1 MRDQSRDPLRATE
14 PETAGTA
21 ADTGASEFVP
31 AASEEAAA
39 SLVYAHVESDEQ
51 SQSPI
56 AYFREGRLVTLL
68 LLGFI
73 YVILALSLSNAG
85 WTSAMS
91 MSMLVAVVLGAL
103 TMGALISFSRFDS
116 FFMLSHSFAT
126 GLAWV
131 FFLMTFL
138 VEDEQRVQAFIERGI
153 PVLQA
158 RAYFLLERWLEWIEA
173 AINRQASNDN
183 VVFIFEIGF
192 LVWWLTYLGVWSVFR
207 HGHVWRGVLMAGI
220 ALLVNTHY
228 APVSVMGFLVA
239 YCIVALL
246 LLAWTT
252 LVDHRQRWRSQSIY
266 FSEDINFDFMRS
278 GFMYTMAVI
287 ALAFIAPNMGRSLP
301 FHDLLQPVNMRWEAA
316 MQEWNRLYQG
326 LNRQTRP
333 VQTGFGRTLTLG
345 GERTVSDRLIMEVEA
360 PTGRYWRAVAFD
372 RFTGRQWINTA
383 EGENTYRSNQPI
395 PAREWTAR
403 SPVTQTVTIRTPTGN
418 ILLAMPDVVQAS
430 IPLAA
435 LQQPLDYVDPAD
447 SASSGRRDSELT
459 WARSRITLEAG
470 ESYRVISSQTNVTIR
485 ELREAGL
492 VEYPTQ
498 DLTRYLQLPI
508 TFSPRV
514 AELAEQ
520 VMAGESTTY
529 DKVKALER
537 FLRTFAYDEGIKAP
551 GPDQDPLEYFL
562 FDIQSGY
569 CDYYAS
575 AMAAMLRSQG
585 IPARAASGYA
595 EGTYDPEI
603 GTYLVTERDAHTW
616 VEVYFPQ
623 YGWIEFE
630 PTAGESILDRPS
642 GVELQD
648 SGLIPGM
655 DEIMPEDEDFL
666 FDDAFDFEEEFPQD
680 IAGPVTGIGGLPT
693 RTPVVTTSFIFIV
706 LTLIA
711 GVWLLRRR
719 MYQGPKA
726 FMQEPQIYYE
736 RLLNWTARLKMP
748 LRSRQT
754 QDPPN
759 SQDGP
764 SLRLVSGE
772 VARQVPVEQ
781 AMTPYE
787 REALLAEGLPQ
798 GIPFIRRIIEIYV
811 QFRYAPRSE
820 HFEDEV
826 RYELKNNWRRLRP
839 VLFKVWLQ
847 QRFSWRTSAGGN

>member
-1 MRDQSRDPLRATE
+1 MRNQRGNSLRSSAQE
-14 PETAGTA
+14 AGRSGANAEIAEFALDAHGTA
-21 ADTGASEFVP
+21 VDNPVDP
-31 AASEEAAA
+31 PIVDEE
-39 SLVYAHVESDEQ
+39 VRDVF
-51 SQSPI
+51 
-56 AYFREGRLVTLL
+56 AYFREGRLITLL
-68 LLGFI
+68 LLGMI
-73 YVILALSLSNAG
+73 YILLALSLSSAG
-85 WTSAMS
+85 WTGAMS
-91 MSMLVAVVLGAL
+91 MNMLIAVVLGAL
-103 TMGALISFSRFDS
+103 AMGAIISFSRFDS

-138 VEDEQRVQAFIERGI
+138 VEDEQRVQAFIDRGI

-301 FHDLLQPVNMRWEAA
+301 FHDLLQPVNQRWEEA

-333 VQTGFGRTLTLG
+333 VHTGFGRTLTLG
-345 GERTVSDRLIMEVEA
+345 GERTVSDRVIMEVEA
-360 PTGRYWRAVAFD
+360 SSGRYWRAVAFD

-383 EGENTYRSNQPI
+383 ERETNFRSNQDI
-395 PAREWTAR
+395 PAGPWTAR
-403 SPVTQTVTIRTPTGN
+403 SPVTQTVTVRLPTGN
-418 ILLAMPDVVQAS
+418 VLLAMPDVVQAS

-435 LQQPLDYVDPAD
+435 LQQPLNYADPAD
-447 SASSGRRDSELT
+447 SESAQQIDSELT
-459 WARSRITLEAG
+459 WARARITLEAG
-470 ESYRVISSQTNVTIR
+470 DSYQVISSQTTVTVR
-485 ELREAGL
+485 ELREAGI
-492 VEYPTQ
+492 VVYPDEGLNQ
-498 DLTRYLQLPI
+498 YLQLPI

-514 AELAEQ
+514 AELAEEI
-520 VMAGESTTY
+520 MADELTTY
-529 DKVKALER
+529 DKIKALES
-537 FLRTFAYDEGIKAP
+537 FLRAFAYDEGITAP
-551 GPDQDPLEYFL
+551 AIDEDPLEYFL
-562 FDIQSGY
+562 FDIQRGY

-642 GVELQD
+642 GAELQD
-648 SGLIPGM
+648 SGLVPGM
-655 DEIMPEDEDFL
+655 DEILPEDQDFL
-666 FDDAFDFEEEFPQD
+666 FDDALDFEEEFPQD

-693 RTPVVTTSFIFIV
+693 RSPIVATSVIV
-706 LTLIA
+706 LILTLIA
-711 GVWLLRRR
+711 GAWLMRRR
-719 MYQGPKA
+719 MYQGPRA

-736 RLLNWTARLKMP
+736 RLLNWTARLRMP
-748 LRSRQT
+748 LRTRAPHGPLRAPDVRRPQPIASEISRRT
-754 QDPPN
+754 P
-759 SQDGP
+759 
-764 SLRLVSGE
+764 
-772 VARQVPVEQ
+772 AEQ
-781 AMTPYE
+781 ALTPYE

-798 GIPFIRRIIEIYV
+798 GTPFIRRIIEIYV
-811 QFRYAPRSE
+811 QFRYAPRPE
-820 HFEDEV
+820 HLADEV
-826 RYELKNNWRRLRP
+826 RVELIDNWRRLRP
-839 VLFKVWLQ
+839 VLLKTWLR
-847 QRFSWRTSAGGN
+847 QRFSRRASAGQNQ

>member
-1 MRDQSRDPLRATE
+1 MDARVD
-14 PETAGTA
+14 A
-21 ADTGASEFVP
+21 AV
-31 AASEEAAA
+31 
-39 SLVYAHVESDEQ
+39 AH
-51 SQSPI
+51 
-56 AYFREGRLVTLL
+56 FREGRLVTLL

-73 YVILALSLSNAG
+73 YVILALSLSSAG
-85 WTSAMS
+85 WTGAMS
-91 MSMLVAVVLGAL
+91 MSMLISVVLGAL
-103 TMGALISFSRFDS
+103 AMGALISFSRFDS

-138 VEDEQRVQAFIERGI
+138 VGDERRVQAFIERGI

-252 LVDHRQRWRSQSIY
+252 LVDHRQRWRSHSIY

-345 GERTVSDRLIMEVEA
+345 GERTVSDRLIMDVEA
-360 PTGRYWRAVAFD
+360 PSGRYWRAVAFD

-383 EGENTYRSNQPI
+383 EDEITYRSNQPI
-395 PAREWTAR
+395 PAREWSAR
-403 SPVTQTVTIRTPTGN
+403 TPVTQTITIRTPTGN

-435 LQQPLDYVDPAD
+435 LQQMLDYTDPAG
-447 SASSGRRDSELT
+447 SASNGRTDTELT

-470 ESYRVISSQTNVTIR
+470 ESYQVVSSQTTVTIR
-485 ELREAGL
+485 ELREAGI
-492 VEYPTQ
+492 VDYPTQ
-498 DLTRYLQLPI
+498 DLTRYLQLPA

-520 VMAGESTTY
+520 KMAGEPTTY
-529 DKVKALER
+529 DKIKALER
-537 FLRTFAYDEGIKAP
+537 FLRTFAYDEGIQAP
-551 GPDQDPLEYFL
+551 AADEDPLEYFL

-603 GTYLVTERDAHTW
+603 GAYLVTERDAHTW

-655 DEIMPEDEDFL
+655 DEPFAEGEDFL
-666 FDDAFDFEEEFPQD
+666 FDDALDFEEEFPQD
-680 IAGPVTGIGGLPT
+680 IAGPVPGIGGLPT
-693 RTPVVTTSFIFIV
+693 RTPVVTTSFVLIV
-706 LTLIA
+706 LALIA

-719 MYQGPKA
+719 MYQGPRT
-726 FMQEPQIYYE
+726 FLQEPQIYYE
-736 RLLNWTARLKMP
+736 RLLNWTARLKMS

-754 QDPPN
+754 QEPPS

-764 SLRLVSGE
+764 SLQLVSGD
-772 VARQVPVEQ
+772 VSRQVPVEQ

-787 REALLAEGLPQ
+787 REALMAEGLPQ
-798 GIPFIRRIIEIYV
+798 GIPFVRRIIEIYV

-826 RYELKNNWRRLRP
+826 RHELKDNWRRLRP
-839 VLFKVWLQ
+839 ILLKVWLQ

>member
-1 MRDQSRDPLRATE
+1 MRDQRGNSLRSSAQE
-14 PETAGTA
+14 AGRSGANAEIAEFALNAHGTA
-21 ADTGASEFVP
+21 VDIPVDAPGV
-31 AASEEAAA
+31 
-39 SLVYAHVESDEQ
+39 DEQ
-51 SQSPI
+51 ARDVF
-56 AYFREGRLVTLL
+56 AYFREGRSITLL
-68 LLGFI
+68 LLGII
-73 YVILALSLSNAG
+73 YILLALSLSSAG
-85 WTSAMS
+85 WTGAMS
-91 MSMLVAVVLGAL
+91 MNMLIAVVLGAL
-103 TMGALISFSRFDS
+103 AMGALISFSRFDS

-138 VEDEQRVQAFIERGI
+138 VEDEQRVQAFIDRGI

-207 HGHVWRGVLMAGI
+207 HGHVWRGALMAGI

-239 YCIVALL
+239 YCIAALL

-252 LVDHRQRWRSQSIY
+252 LVDHRQRWRSHSIY

-301 FHDLLQPVNMRWEAA
+301 FHDLLQPVNQRWEEA

-333 VQTGFGRTLTLG
+333 VHTGFGRTLTLG
-345 GERTVSDRLIMEVEA
+345 GERTVSDRVIMEVEA
-360 PTGRYWRAVAFD
+360 SSARYWRAVAFD
-372 RFTGRQWINTA
+372 RFNGRQWINTA
-383 EGENTYRSNQPI
+383 ESETNFRSNQEI
-395 PAREWTAR
+395 PAGPWTAR
-403 SPVTQTVTIRTPTGN
+403 SPVTQTVTVRLPTGN
-418 ILLAMPDVVQAS
+418 VLLAMPDVVQAS

-435 LQQPLDYVDPAD
+435 LQQPLNYAGPAD
-447 SASSGRRDSELT
+447 SDSAQQIDSELT
-459 WARSRITLEAG
+459 WARARITLEAG
-470 ESYRVISSQTNVTIR
+470 DSYQVISSQTTVTVR
-485 ELREAGL
+485 ELREAGI
-492 VEYPTQ
+492 VAYPDQ
-498 DLTRYLQLPI
+498 GLNQYLQLPI
-508 TFSPRV
+508 TFSSRV
-514 AELAEQ
+514 AELAEEI
-520 VMAGESTTY
+520 MDDEPTTY
-529 DKVKALER
+529 DKVKALES
-537 FLRTFAYDEGIKAP
+537 FLRAFAYDEGITAP
-551 GPDQDPLEYFL
+551 AIDEDPLEYFL
-562 FDIQSGY
+562 FDIQRGY

-595 EGTYDPEI
+595 EGTYDPET

-642 GVELQD
+642 GAELQD
-648 SGLIPGM
+648 SGLVPGM
-655 DEIMPEDEDFL
+655 DEILPEDQDFL
-666 FDDAFDFEEEFPQD
+666 FDDALDFEEEFPQD

-693 RTPVVTTSFIFIV
+693 RSPIVATSVIV
-706 LTLIA
+706 LILTLIA
-711 GVWLLRRR
+711 GAWLMRRR
-719 MYQGPKA
+719 MYQGPRA

-736 RLLNWTARLKMP
+736 RLLNWTARLRMP
-748 LRSRQT
+748 LRPRAPHGPPRAPDVRRPQPIASEISRRT
-754 QDPPN
+754 P
-759 SQDGP
+759 
-764 SLRLVSGE
+764 
-772 VARQVPVEQ
+772 AEQ
-781 AMTPYE
+781 ALTPYE

-798 GIPFIRRIIEIYV
+798 GTPFIRRIIEIYV
-811 QFRYAPRSE
+811 QFRYAPRPE
-820 HFEDEV
+820 HLADDV
-826 RYELKNNWRRLRP
+826 RLELIDNWRRLRP
-839 VLFKVWLQ
+839 VLLKTWLR
-847 QRFSWRTSAGGN
+847 QRFNWRASAGQNQ

>member
-1 MRDQSRDPLRATE
+1 MRDQNRNPLRSTVPGFAD
-14 PETAGTA
+14 PVAGA
-21 ADTGASEFVP
+21 GISEY
-31 AASEEAAA
+31 ALDASEEAAA
-39 SLVYAHVESDEQ
+39 TLVDAPHESDEQ
-51 SQSPI
+51 TQAPF
-56 AYFREGRLVTLL
+56 AYFREGRAITLL

-73 YVILALSLSNAG
+73 YLILALSLSSAG
-85 WTSAMS
+85 WTGAMS
-91 MSMLVAVVLGAL
+91 MTMLIAVVLGAL
-103 TMGALISFSRFDS
+103 AMGALISFSRFDS

-138 VEDEQRVQAFIERGI
+138 VGDEQRVQAFMERGI

-239 YCIVALL
+239 YCMVALL

-278 GFMYTMAVI
+278 GFMYTAAVI

-301 FHDLLQPVNMRWEAA
+301 FHDLLQPVNQRWEEA

-326 LNRQTRP
+326 LNRQTRS

-360 PTGRYWRAVAFD
+360 PSGRYWRAVAFD

-383 EGENTYRSNQPI
+383 EGETTFRSNEPI
-395 PAREWTAR
+395 PAAQWSAR
-403 SPVTQTVTIRTPTGN
+403 APVTQTITIRIPTGN

-430 IPLAA
+430 IPVAA
-435 LQQPLDYVDPAD
+435 LQQPLAYAD
-447 SASSGRRDSELT
+447 LAGPDSTDQAESELT

-470 ESYRVISSQTNVTIR
+470 ESYHVISSQTTVTVR
-485 ELREAGL
+485 ELREAGFI
-492 VEYPTQ
+492 EYPAQ
-498 DLTRYLQLPI
+498 ALDRYLQLPV

-520 VMAGESTTY
+520 VMADETTTY

-537 FLRTFAYDEGIKAP
+537 HLRTYAYDEGIAAP
-551 GPDQDPLEYFL
+551 ASDEDPLEYFL
-562 FDIQSGY
+562 FDIQRGY

-616 VEVYFPQ
+616 VEVYFPPF
-623 YGWIEFE
+623 GWIEFE
-630 PTAGESILDRPS
+630 PTSGESILDRPS
-642 GVELQD
+642 GAELQD

-655 DEIMPEDEDFL
+655 DEIGAEDEDFL
-666 FDDAFDFEEEFPQD
+666 FDDALDFEEEFPQD

-693 RTPVVTTSFIFIV
+693 RAPVITTSFILVV
-706 LTLIA
+706 LSLIA

-736 RLLNWTARLKMP
+736 RLLNWTARLKVP

-754 QDPPN
+754 QDQPIPQETVRPKPVA
-759 SQDGP
+759 SQISRRTP
-764 SLRLVSGE
+764 
-772 VARQVPVEQ
+772 AEQ
-781 AMTPYE
+781 ALTPYE
-787 REALLAEGLPQ
+787 REALLAEDLPQ

-820 HFEDEV
+820 QLEDEV
-826 RYELKNNWRRLRP
+826 RHELNHNWRRLRP
-839 VLFKVWLQ
+839 VLLKAWVR
-847 QRFSWRTSAGGN
+847 QRLNWRVSAGGN

>member
-1 MRDQSRDPLRATE
+1 MQDQIRDPSRSTE
-14 PETAGTA
+14 PESGGPVAGTEV
-21 ADTGASEFVP
+21 SEYVLDE
-31 AASEEAAA
+31 SGDAAA
-39 SLVYAHVESDEQ
+39 TPVDARVDAAV
-51 SQSPI
+51 

-73 YVILALSLSNAG
+73 YVILALSLSSAG
-85 WTSAMS
+85 WTGAMS
-91 MSMLVAVVLGAL
+91 MSMLISVVLGAL
-103 TMGALISFSRFDS
+103 AMGALISFSRFDS

-138 VEDEQRVQAFIERGI
+138 VEDERRVQAFIERGI

-345 GERTVSDRLIMEVEA
+345 GERTVSDRLIMDVEA
-360 PTGRYWRAVAFD
+360 PSGRYWRAVAFD

-383 EGENTYRSNQPI
+383 EDETTYRSNQSI
-395 PAREWTAR
+395 PAREWSAR
-403 SPVTQTVTIRTPTGN
+403 TPVTQTITIRTPTGN

-435 LQQPLDYVDPAD
+435 LQQMLDYTDPAG
-447 SASSGRRDSELT
+447 SASNGRTDTELT

-470 ESYRVISSQTNVTIR
+470 ESYQVVSSQTTVTIR
-485 ELREAGL
+485 ELREAGI
-492 VEYPTQ
+492 VDYPTQ
-498 DLTRYLQLPI
+498 DLTRYLQLPA

-520 VMAGESTTY
+520 KMAGEPTTY
-529 DKVKALER
+529 DKIKALER
-537 FLRTFAYDEGIKAP
+537 FLRTFAYDEGIQAP
-551 GPDQDPLEYFL
+551 AADEDPLEYFL

-603 GTYLVTERDAHTW
+603 GAYLVTERDAHTW

-655 DEIMPEDEDFL
+655 DEPFAEGEDFL
-666 FDDAFDFEEEFPQD
+666 FDDALDFEEEFPQD
-680 IAGPVTGIGGLPT
+680 IAGPVQGIGGLPT
-693 RTPVVTTSFIFIV
+693 RTPVVTTSFVLIV
-706 LTLIA
+706 LALIA

-719 MYQGPKA
+719 MYQGPRT
-726 FMQEPQIYYE
+726 FLQEPQIYYE
-736 RLLNWTARLKMP
+736 RLLNWTARLKMS

-754 QDPPN
+754 QEPPS

-764 SLRLVSGE
+764 SLQLVSGD
-772 VARQVPVEQ
+772 VSRQVPVEQ

-787 REALLAEGLPQ
+787 REALMAEGLPQ
-798 GIPFIRRIIEIYV
+798 GIPFVRRIIEIYV

-826 RYELKNNWRRLRP
+826 RHELKDNWRRLRP
-839 VLFKVWLQ
+839 ILLKVWLQ
-847 QRFSWRTSAGGN
+847 QRFNWRTSAGGN

>member
-1 MRDQSRDPLRATE
+1 M
-14 PETAGTA
+14 
-21 ADTGASEFVP
+21 DTGISED
-31 AASEEAAA
+31 ALDSSEDAAA
-39 SLVYAHVESDEQ
+39 NLADARDGSDEQ
-51 SQSPI
+51 NQVPF
-56 AYFREGRLVTLL
+56 AYFREGRAVTLL

-73 YVILALSLSNAG
+73 YLILALSLSSAG
-85 WTSAMS
+85 WTGAMN

-103 TMGALISFSRFDS
+103 AMGALISFSRFDS

-138 VEDEQRVQAFIERGI
+138 VGDEQRVQAFIERGI

-246 LLAWTT
+246 LLAWAT
-252 LVDHRQRWRSQSIY
+252 LVDHRQRWRSHSIY

-345 GERTVSDRLIMEVEA
+345 GERTVSDRLIMDVEA
-360 PTGRYWRAVAFD
+360 PSGRYWRAVAFD

-383 EGENTYRSNQPI
+383 EDEITYRSNQSI
-395 PAREWTAR
+395 PAREWSAR
-403 SPVTQTVTIRTPTGN
+403 TPVTQTITIRTPTGN

-435 LQQPLDYVDPAD
+435 LQQTLDYTAPAG
-447 SASSGRRDSELT
+447 SAANGRRDTELT

-470 ESYRVISSQTNVTIR
+470 ESYQVVSSQTTVTIK
-485 ELREAGL
+485 ELREAGI
-492 VEYPTQ
+492 VDYPTQ
-498 DLTRYLQLPI
+498 DLTRYLQLPV
-508 TFSPRV
+508 TFSTRV
-514 AELAEQ
+514 GELAEQ
-520 VMAGESTTY
+520 ITVGEPTTY

-551 GPDQDPLEYFL
+551 AADQDPLEYFL

-603 GTYLVTERDAHTW
+603 GAYLVTERDAHTW

-623 YGWIEFE
+623 FGWIEFE

-655 DEIMPEDEDFL
+655 DEPFAEDEDFL
-666 FDDAFDFEEEFPQD
+666 FDDALDFEEEFPQD

-693 RTPVVTTSFIFIV
+693 RTPVVTTSFVLVV

-719 MYQGPKA
+719 MYQGPRA
-726 FMQEPQIYYE
+726 FMQEPQAYYE
-736 RLLNWTARLKMP
+736 RLLNWTSRLKMP
-748 LRSRQT
+748 QHSRRT
-754 QDPPN
+754 QAPPV

-764 SLRLVSGE
+764 SLHLVSGE
-772 VARQVPVEQ
+772 VSRQVPVEQ

-787 REALLAEGLPQ
+787 REAVMAEGLPQ
-798 GIPFIRRIIEIYV
+798 GIPFIRRIVEIYV
-811 QFRYAPRSE
+811 QFRYARRSE

-826 RYELKNNWRRLRP
+826 RYELKDNWRRLRP
-839 VLFKVWLQ
+839 VLLKVWLQ

>member
-1 MRDQSRDPLRATE
+1 MQDQIRDPSRSTE
-14 PETAGTA
+14 PESGGPVAGTEV
-21 ADTGASEFVP
+21 SEYVLDE
-31 AASEEAAA
+31 SGDAAA
-39 SLVYAHVESDEQ
+39 TPVDARVDAAV
-51 SQSPI
+51 

-73 YVILALSLSNAG
+73 YVILALSLSSAG
-85 WTSAMS
+85 WTGAMS
-91 MSMLVAVVLGAL
+91 MSMLISVVLGAL
-103 TMGALISFSRFDS
+103 AMGALISFSRFDS

-138 VEDEQRVQAFIERGI
+138 VEDERRVQAFIERGI

-252 LVDHRQRWRSQSIY
+252 LVDHRQRWRSHSIY

-345 GERTVSDRLIMEVEA
+345 GERTVSDRLIMDVEA
-360 PTGRYWRAVAFD
+360 PSGRYWRAVAFD

-383 EGENTYRSNQPI
+383 EDETTYRSNQSI
-395 PAREWTAR
+395 PAREWSAR
-403 SPVTQTVTIRTPTGN
+403 TPVTQTITIRTPTGN

-435 LQQPLDYVDPAD
+435 LQQMLDYTDPAG
-447 SASSGRRDSELT
+447 SASNGRTDTELT

-470 ESYRVISSQTNVTIR
+470 ESYQVVSSQTTVTIR
-485 ELREAGL
+485 ELREAGI
-492 VEYPTQ
+492 VDYPTQ
-498 DLTRYLQLPI
+498 DLTRYLQLPA

-520 VMAGESTTY
+520 KMAGEPTTY
-529 DKVKALER
+529 DKIKALER
-537 FLRTFAYDEGIKAP
+537 FLRTFAYDEGIQAP
-551 GPDQDPLEYFL
+551 AADEDPLEYFL

-603 GTYLVTERDAHTW
+603 GAYLVTERDAHTW

-655 DEIMPEDEDFL
+655 DEPFAEGEDFL
-666 FDDAFDFEEEFPQD
+666 FDDALDFEEEFPQD
-680 IAGPVTGIGGLPT
+680 IAGPVQGIGGLPT
-693 RTPVVTTSFIFIV
+693 RTPVVTTSFVLIV
-706 LTLIA
+706 LALIA

-719 MYQGPKA
+719 MYQGPRT
-726 FMQEPQIYYE
+726 FLQEPQIYYE
-736 RLLNWTARLKMP
+736 RLLNWTARLKMS

-754 QDPPN
+754 QEPPS

-764 SLRLVSGE
+764 SLQLVSGD
-772 VARQVPVEQ
+772 VSRQVPVEQ

-787 REALLAEGLPQ
+787 REALMAEGLPQ
-798 GIPFIRRIIEIYV
+798 GIPFVRRIIEIYV

-826 RYELKNNWRRLRP
+826 RHELKDNWRRLRP
-839 VLFKVWLQ
+839 ILLKVWLQ
-847 QRFSWRTSAGGN
+847 QRFNWRTSAGGN

>member
-1 MRDQSRDPLRATE
+1 
-14 PETAGTA
+14 
-21 ADTGASEFVP
+21 
-31 AASEEAAA
+31 
-39 SLVYAHVESDEQ
+39 
-51 SQSPI
+51 
-56 AYFREGRLVTLL
+56 
-68 LLGFI
+68 
-73 YVILALSLSNAG
+73 
-85 WTSAMS
+85 
-91 MSMLVAVVLGAL
+91 
-103 TMGALISFSRFDS
+103 
-116 FFMLSHSFAT
+116 
-126 GLAWV
+126 
-131 FFLMTFL
+131 
-138 VEDEQRVQAFIERGI
+138 
-153 PVLQA
+153 
-158 RAYFLLERWLEWIEA
+158 
-173 AINRQASNDN
+173 
-183 VVFIFEIGF
+183 
-192 LVWWLTYLGVWSVFR
+192 
-207 HGHVWRGVLMAGI
+207 MAGI

-246 LLAWTT
+246 LLAWAT
-252 LVDHRQRWRSQSIY
+252 LVDHRQRWRSHSIY

-345 GERTVSDRLIMEVEA
+345 GERTVSDRLIMDVEA
-360 PTGRYWRAVAFD
+360 PFGRYWRAVAFD

-383 EGENTYRSNQPI
+383 EDEITYRSNQSI
-395 PAREWTAR
+395 PAREWSAR
-403 SPVTQTVTIRTPTGN
+403 TPVTQTITIRTPTGN

-435 LQQPLDYVDPAD
+435 LQQTLDYIEPPG
-447 SASSGRRDSELT
+447 SASNGRRDTELT

-470 ESYRVISSQTNVTIR
+470 ESYQVVSSQTTVTIK
-485 ELREAGL
+485 ELREAGI
-492 VEYPTQ
+492 VDYPTQ
-498 DLTRYLQLPI
+498 DLTRYLQLPV

-520 VMAGESTTY
+520 IMAGEPTTY

-537 FLRTFAYDEGIKAP
+537 FLRTFAYDEGIQAP
-551 GPDQDPLEYFL
+551 AADEDPLEYFL

-603 GTYLVTERDAHTW
+603 GAYLVTERDAHTW

-642 GVELQD
+642 GLELQD

-655 DEIMPEDEDFL
+655 DEPFAEDEDFL
-666 FDDAFDFEEEFPQD
+666 FDDALDFEEEFPQD

-693 RTPVVTTSFIFIV
+693 RTPVVTTSFILVV

-719 MYQGPKA
+719 MYQGPRA
-726 FMQEPQIYYE
+726 FMQEPQVYYE

-748 LRSRQT
+748 QRSRQM
-754 QDPPN
+754 QESPS

-764 SLRLVSGE
+764 SLQLVSGE
-772 VARQVPVEQ
+772 VSRQVPVEQ

-787 REALLAEGLPQ
+787 REAVMAEGLPQ

-826 RYELKNNWRRLRP
+826 RYELRNNWRRLRP
-839 VLFKVWLQ
+839 VLLKVWLQ
-847 QRFSWRTSAGGN
+847 QRLSWRTSAGGN

>member
-1 MRDQSRDPLRATE
+1 M
-14 PETAGTA
+14 
-21 ADTGASEFVP
+21 
-31 AASEEAAA
+31 
-39 SLVYAHVESDEQ
+39 ESDEQ
-51 SQSPI
+51 PQTPL

-85 WTSAMS
+85 WTGAMS
-91 MSMLVAVVLGAL
+91 MSMLIAVVLGAL
-103 TMGALISFSRFDS
+103 AMGALISFSRFDS

-138 VEDEQRVQAFIERGI
+138 VEDEPRVQAFMERGI

-192 LVWWLTYLGVWSVFR
+192 LIWWLTYLGVWSVFR

-239 YCIVALL
+239 YCIVAML

-252 LVDHRQRWRSQSIY
+252 LVDHRQRWRSQRIY

-435 LQQPLDYVDPAD
+435 LQQPLDYVGPAD
-447 SASSGRRDSELT
+447 SASSGRRDTELT

-470 ESYRVISSQTNVTIR
+470 ESYRVISSQTTVTIR
-485 ELREAGL
+485 ELREAGI

-520 VMAGESTTY
+520 VMADESTTY

-537 FLRTFAYDEGIKAP
+537 FLRTFAYDEGIQAP
-551 GPDQDPLEYFL
+551 AADVDPLEYFL

-648 SGLIPGM
+648 SGLVPGM
-655 DEIMPEDEDFL
+655 DEILPEDQDFL
-666 FDDAFDFEEEFPQD
+666 FDDALDFEEEFPPD
-680 IAGPVTGIGGLPT
+680 IVGPVPGIGGLPT
-693 RTPVVTTSFIFIV
+693 RTPVVTTSFILVV

-711 GVWLLRRR
+711 GVWLMRRR
-719 MYQGPKA
+719 MYQGPRA

-736 RLLNWTARLKMP
+736 RLLNWAARLKMP
-748 LRSRQT
+748 GRSRQAPELT
-754 QDPPN
+754 FSTDAPYPR
-759 SQDGP
+759 P
-764 SLRLVSGE
+764 
-772 VARQVPVEQ
+772 VANEISRQAPVEQ

-811 QFRYAPRSE
+811 QFRYAPRPE
-820 HFEDEV
+820 HLADEV
-826 RYELKNNWRRLRP
+826 RYELNNNWRRLRP
-839 VLFKVWLQ
+839 VLLKAWLR
-847 QRFSWRTSAGGN
+847 QRLNWRTSAGSN

>member
-1 MRDQSRDPLRATE
+1 MQDQIRDPSRSTE
-14 PETAGTA
+14 PESGGPAAGTEV
-21 ADTGASEFVP
+21 SEYVLDE
-31 AASEEAAA
+31 SGDAAA
-39 SLVYAHVESDEQ
+39 TPVDARVDAAVAH
-51 SQSPI
+51 
-56 AYFREGRLVTLL
+56 FREGRLVTLL

-73 YVILALSLSNAG
+73 YVILALSLSSAG
-85 WTSAMS
+85 WTGAMS
-91 MSMLVAVVLGAL
+91 MSMLISVVLGAL
-103 TMGALISFSRFDS
+103 AMGALISFSRFDS

-138 VEDEQRVQAFIERGI
+138 VGDERRVQAFIERGI

-252 LVDHRQRWRSQSIY
+252 LVDHRQRWRSHSIY

-345 GERTVSDRLIMEVEA
+345 GERTVSDRLIMDVEA
-360 PTGRYWRAVAFD
+360 PSGRYWRAVAFD

-383 EGENTYRSNQPI
+383 EDETTYRSNQSI
-395 PAREWTAR
+395 PAREWSAR
-403 SPVTQTVTIRTPTGN
+403 TPVTQTITIRTPTGN

-435 LQQPLDYVDPAD
+435 LQQMLDYTDPAG
-447 SASSGRRDSELT
+447 SASNGRTDTELT

-470 ESYRVISSQTNVTIR
+470 ESYQVVSSQTTVTIK
-485 ELREAGL
+485 ELREAGI
-492 VEYPTQ
+492 VDYPAQ

-520 VMAGESTTY
+520 IMAGEPTTY
-529 DKVKALER
+529 DKIKALER
-537 FLRTFAYDEGIKAP
+537 FLRTFAYDEGIQAP
-551 GPDQDPLEYFL
+551 AADEDPLEYFL

-603 GTYLVTERDAHTW
+603 GAYLVTERDAHTW

-655 DEIMPEDEDFL
+655 DEPFAEGEDFL
-666 FDDAFDFEEEFPQD
+666 FDDALDFEEEFPQD
-680 IAGPVTGIGGLPT
+680 IAGPVPGIGGLPT
-693 RTPVVTTSFIFIV
+693 RTPVVTTSFVLIV
-706 LTLIA
+706 LALIA

-719 MYQGPKA
+719 MYQGPRT
-726 FMQEPQIYYE
+726 FLQEPQIYYE
-736 RLLNWTARLKMP
+736 RLLNWTARLKMS

-754 QDPPN
+754 QEPPS

-764 SLRLVSGE
+764 SLQLVSGD
-772 VARQVPVEQ
+772 VSRQVPVEQ

-787 REALLAEGLPQ
+787 REALMAEGLPQ
-798 GIPFIRRIIEIYV
+798 GIPFVRRIIEIYV

-826 RYELKNNWRRLRP
+826 RHELKDNWRRLRP
-839 VLFKVWLQ
+839 ILLKVWLQ

>member
-1 MRDQSRDPLRATE
+1 MQDQIRDPSSSTE
-14 PETAGTA
+14 PGSGGPAAGTEVSKYVL
-21 ADTGASEFVP
+21 DESGD
-31 AASEEAAA
+31 AAA
-39 SLVYAHVESDEQ
+39 TPVDARVDAAV
-51 SQSPI
+51 

-138 VEDEQRVQAFIERGI
+138 VGDEQRVQAFIERGI

-239 YCIVALL
+239 YCIVGLL

-252 LVDHRQRWRSQSIY
+252 LVDHRQRWRSHSIY

-345 GERTVSDRLIMEVEA
+345 GERTVSDRLIMDVEA
-360 PTGRYWRAVAFD
+360 PSGRYWRAVAFD

-383 EGENTYRSNQPI
+383 EDETTYRSNQPI
-395 PAREWTAR
+395 PAREWSAR
-403 SPVTQTVTIRTPTGN
+403 TPVTQTITIRTPTGN

-430 IPLAA
+430 IPVAA
-435 LQQPLDYVDPAD
+435 LQQMLDYTEPAG
-447 SASSGRRDSELT
+447 SASNGRRDTELT

-470 ESYRVISSQTNVTIR
+470 ERYQVVSSQTTVTIR
-485 ELREAGL
+485 ELREAGI
-492 VEYPTQ
+492 VDYPTQ

-520 VMAGESTTY
+520 IMAGEPTTY

-537 FLRTFAYDEGIKAP
+537 FMRTFAYDEGIQAP
-551 GPDQDPLEYFL
+551 AADEDPLEYFL

-603 GTYLVTERDAHTW
+603 GAYLVTERDAHTW

-655 DEIMPEDEDFL
+655 DELMPEDEDFL
-666 FDDAFDFEEEFPQD
+666 FDDALDFEEEFPQD
-680 IAGPVTGIGGLPT
+680 IVGPVTGIGGLPT
-693 RTPVVTTSFIFIV
+693 RTPVVTTSFV
-706 LTLIA
+706 LVVLALIA

-719 MYQGPKA
+719 MYQGPRT
-726 FMQEPQIYYE
+726 FLQEPQIYYE

-754 QDPPN
+754 QDPPT

-764 SLRLVSGE
+764 SLQLVSGE
-772 VARQVPVEQ
+772 VSRQVPVEQ

-787 REALLAEGLPQ
+787 REALMAEGLPQ

-826 RYELKNNWRRLRP
+826 RYELKDNWRRLRP
-839 VLFKVWLQ
+839 VLLKVWLQ

>member
-14 PETAGTA
+14 PEIAGPA
-21 ADTGASEFVP
+21 ADTGASEFDP
-31 AASEEAAA
+31 AAPREATA
-39 SLVYAHVESDEQ
+39 SQVDASAESDEQ
-51 SQSPI
+51 SKSPL

-73 YVILALSLSNAG
+73 YVSLALSLSNAG

-138 VEDEQRVQAFIERGI
+138 VEDEPRVQAFIERGI

-360 PTGRYWRAVAFD
+360 PSGRYWRAVAFD

-395 PAREWTAR
+395 PAREWSAR
-403 SPVTQTVTIRTPTGN
+403 RPVTQTVTIRTPTGN

-435 LQQPLDYVDPAD
+435 LQQPLDYLDPAE
-447 SASSGRRDSELT
+447 SASSGRRDTELT

-470 ESYRVISSQTNVTIR
+470 ESYRVISSQTTVTIR

-492 VEYPTQ
+492 VQYPTQ

-551 GPDQDPLEYFL
+551 APDQDPLEYFL

-603 GTYLVTERDAHTW
+603 GSYLVTERDAHTW

-655 DEIMPEDEDFL
+655 DELMPEDEDFL

-680 IAGPVTGIGGLPT
+680 IVGPVTGIGGLPT
-693 RTPVVTTSFIFIV
+693 RTPVVTTSFILVV
-706 LTLIA
+706 LTLVA

-736 RLLNWTARLKMP
+736 RLLNWSARLKMP
-748 LRSRQT
+748 LRSRQK

-772 VARQVPVEQ
+772 VARQVPIEQ

-798 GIPFIRRIIEIYV
+798 GFPFIRRIIEIYV

-826 RYELKNNWRRLRP
+826 RHELKNNWRRLRP
-839 VLFKVWLQ
+839 VLLKVWLR
-847 QRFSWRTSAGGN
+847 QRFSWRASAGGS

>member
-1 MRDQSRDPLRATE
+1 M
-14 PETAGTA
+14 
-21 ADTGASEFVP
+21 
-31 AASEEAAA
+31 
-39 SLVYAHVESDEQ
+39 
-51 SQSPI
+51 
-56 AYFREGRLVTLL
+56 VTLL

-85 WTSAMS
+85 WTGAMS
-91 MSMLVAVVLGAL
+91 MSMLIAVVLGAL
-103 TMGALISFSRFDS
+103 AMGALISFSRFDS

-252 LVDHRQRWRSQSIY
+252 LVDHRQRWRSHSIY

-360 PTGRYWRAVAFD
+360 PSGRYWRAVAFD

-383 EGENTYRSNQPI
+383 EGETTYRSNQPI
-395 PAREWTAR
+395 PASLWSAR
-403 SPVTQTVTIRTPTGN
+403 VPVTQTITIRTPTGN

-435 LQQPLDYVDPAD
+435 LQQPVDYGNPAE
-447 SASSGRRDSELT
+447 SASTNSGDIELM

-470 ESYRVISSQTNVTIR
+470 ESYQVISNQTTVSIR
-485 ELREAGL
+485 ELREAGI
-492 VEYPTQ
+492 VDYPAQT
-498 DLTRYLQLPI
+498 LNRYLQLPVS
-508 TFSPRV
+508 FSPRV

-520 VMAGESTTY
+520 VMADEPTTY

-537 FLRTFAYDEGIKAP
+537 YLRAFAYDEGIQAP
-551 GPDQDPLEYFL
+551 AADEDPLEYFL

-595 EGTYDPEI
+595 EGTYDPET

-655 DEIMPEDEDFL
+655 DETSPEDEDFL
-666 FDDAFDFEEEFPQD
+666 FDDALDFEEEFPQD

-693 RTPVVTTSFIFIV
+693 RTPVVTTSVILVV

-719 MYQGPKA
+719 MYQGPRT

-748 LRSRQT
+748 CRKA
-754 QDPPN
+754 
-759 SQDGP
+759 
-764 SLRLVSGE
+764 GE
-772 VARQVPVEQ
+772 ESEFRRVPVEQ

-811 QFRYAPRSE
+811 QFRYAPRPA
-820 HFEDEV
+820 HLADEV
-826 RYELKNNWRRLRP
+826 RYELNDNWRRLRP
-839 VLFKVWLQ
+839 VLLKVWLR
-847 QRFSWRTSAGGN
+847 QRFNWRTSAGGN

>member
-1 MRDQSRDPLRATE
+1 MRDQESTSLQPSAQGPAANLSEHTSTA
-14 PETAGTA
+14 PEDA
-21 ADTGASEFVP
+21 AD
-31 AASEEAAA
+31 
-39 SLVYAHVESDEQ
+39 SLVEERAESGGLANA
-51 SQSPI
+51 PF
-56 AYFREGRLVTLL
+56 AYFREGRVITLL
-68 LLGFI
+68 LLGGI
-73 YVILALSLSNAG
+73 YLILALSLSSAG
-85 WTSAMS
+85 WTGAMS

-103 TMGALISFSRFDS
+103 AMGALISFSRFDS

-131 FFLMTFL
+131 FYLMTFL
-138 VEDEQRVQAFIERGI
+138 VEDEQRVQDFIDKGI

-173 AINRQASNDN
+173 AINQQASNDN

-239 YCIVALL
+239 YCIAALL

-252 LVDHRQRWRSQSIY
+252 LVDHRQRWRADSIY

-287 ALAFIAPNMGRSLP
+287 AIAFIAPNMGRSLP
-301 FHDLLQPVNMRWEAA
+301 FYDLLQPVNIRWEAA

-326 LNRQTRP
+326 LNRQTRA

-345 GERTVSDRLIMEVEA
+345 GERTVSDRIIMEVDA
-360 PTGRYWRAVAFD
+360 GSGRYWRAVAFD

-383 EGENTYRSNQPI
+383 EGEVTYRSNQPI
-395 PAREWTAR
+395 PSTVWSARA
-403 SPVTQTVTIRTPTGN
+403 PVTQTITIRTPTGN
-418 ILLAMPDVVQAS
+418 VLLAMPDVVQAS

-435 LQQPLDYVDPAD
+435 LEQPLDYANTVA
-447 SASSGRRDSELT
+447 SASSDRVDSELT
-459 WARSRITLEAG
+459 WARSRITLQEG
-470 ESYRVISSQTNVTIR
+470 ESYQVVSNHSTVTVR
-485 ELREAGL
+485 ELREAGI
-492 VEYPTQ
+492 VDYPAQ
-498 DLTRYLQLPI
+498 NLDRYLRLPVS
-508 TFSPRV
+508 FSSRV
-514 AELAEQ
+514 AELADQ
-520 VMAGESTTY
+520 IMADEPTTY
-529 DKVKALER
+529 DKVKTLER
-537 FLRTFAYDEGIKAP
+537 FLRAFDYDEGIIAP
-551 GPDQDPLEYFL
+551 PADEDPLEYFL
-562 FDIQSGY
+562 FDIQRGY

-575 AMAAMLRSQG
+575 AMAAMLRSHG

-595 EGTYDPEI
+595 EGTYDPET
-603 GTYLVTERDAHTW
+603 GYYLITERDAHTW

-642 GVELQD
+642 GAELQD

-655 DEIMPEDEDFL
+655 DDISLEDEEFL
-666 FDDAFDFEEEFPQD
+666 FDDALDFEEEFPQD
-680 IAGPVTGIGGLPT
+680 IIGPVTGIGGLQT
-693 RTPVVTTSFIFIV
+693 RSPLVATSVAVVL

-719 MYQGPKA
+719 MYQGPRA

-748 LRSRQT
+748 LGPRGPQATSRS
-754 QDPPN
+754 PN
-759 SQDGP
+759 VQYSQQMADEILQRAP
-764 SLRLVSGE
+764 T
-772 VARQVPVEQ
+772 EQ
-781 AMTPYE
+781 ALTPYE
-787 REALLAEGLPQ
+787 REALLAKGLPQ
-798 GIPFIRRIIEIYV
+798 GSPFIRRIIEIYV
-811 QFRYAPRSE
+811 QFRYAPRPE
-820 HFEDEV
+820 HLGDEV
-826 RYELKNNWRRLRP
+826 HSELNANWRQLRP
-839 VLFKVWLQ
+839 VLLKAWLQ
-847 QRFSWRTSAGGN
+847 RRLNWRPSAGRN

>member
-1 MRDQSRDPLRATE
+1 MQDQIRDPSRSTE
-14 PETAGTA
+14 PESGGPAAGTEV
-21 ADTGASEFVP
+21 SEYVLDE
-31 AASEEAAA
+31 SGDAAA
-39 SLVYAHVESDEQ
+39 TPVDARVDAAVAH
-51 SQSPI
+51 
-56 AYFREGRLVTLL
+56 FREGRLVTLL

-73 YVILALSLSNAG
+73 YVILALSLSSAG
-85 WTSAMS
+85 WTGAMS
-91 MSMLVAVVLGAL
+91 MSMLISVVLGAL
-103 TMGALISFSRFDS
+103 AMGALISFSRFDS

-138 VEDEQRVQAFIERGI
+138 VEDERRVQAFIERGI

-252 LVDHRQRWRSQSIY
+252 LVDHRQRWRSHSIY

-345 GERTVSDRLIMEVEA
+345 GERTVSDRLIMDVEA
-360 PTGRYWRAVAFD
+360 PSGRYWRAVAFD

-383 EGENTYRSNQPI
+383 EDEITYRSNQSI
-395 PAREWTAR
+395 PAREWSAR
-403 SPVTQTVTIRTPTGN
+403 TPVTQTITIRTPTGN

-435 LQQPLDYVDPAD
+435 LQQMLDYTDPAG
-447 SASSGRRDSELT
+447 SASNGRTDTELT

-470 ESYRVISSQTNVTIR
+470 ESYQVVSSQTTVTIR
-485 ELREAGL
+485 ELREAGI
-492 VEYPTQ
+492 VDYPTQ
-498 DLTRYLQLPI
+498 DLTRYLQLPA

-520 VMAGESTTY
+520 KMAGEPTTY
-529 DKVKALER
+529 DKIKALER
-537 FLRTFAYDEGIKAP
+537 FLRTFAYDEGIQAP
-551 GPDQDPLEYFL
+551 AADEDPLEYFL

-603 GTYLVTERDAHTW
+603 GAYLVTERDAHTW

-655 DEIMPEDEDFL
+655 DEPFAEGEDFL
-666 FDDAFDFEEEFPQD
+666 FDDALDFEEEFPQD
-680 IAGPVTGIGGLPT
+680 IAGPVPGIGGLPT
-693 RTPVVTTSFIFIV
+693 RTPVVTTSFVLIV
-706 LTLIA
+706 LALIA

-719 MYQGPKA
+719 MYQGPRT
-726 FMQEPQIYYE
+726 FLQEPQIYYE
-736 RLLNWTARLKMP
+736 RLLNWTARLKMS

-754 QDPPN
+754 QEPPS

-764 SLRLVSGE
+764 SLQLVSGD
-772 VARQVPVEQ
+772 VSRQVPVEQ

-787 REALLAEGLPQ
+787 REALMAEGLPQ
-798 GIPFIRRIIEIYV
+798 GIPFVRRIIEIYV

-826 RYELKNNWRRLRP
+826 RHELKDNWRRLRP
-839 VLFKVWLQ
+839 ILLKVWLQ

>member
-1 MRDQSRDPLRATE
+1 MRDQKSTSLLPNAQE
-14 PETAGTA
+14 PARPAAPDDA
-21 ADTGASEFVP
+21 ADTLIDERD
-31 AASEEAAA
+31 
-39 SLVYAHVESDEQ
+39 ESGELTNA
-51 SQSPI
+51 PF
-56 AYFREGRLVTLL
+56 AYFREGRVITLL
-68 LLGFI
+68 LLGGI
-73 YVILALSLSNAG
+73 YLILALSLSAAG
-85 WTSAMS
+85 WTGAMS

-103 TMGALISFSRFDS
+103 AMGALISFSRFDS

-131 FFLMTFL
+131 FYLMTFL
-138 VEDEQRVQAFIERGI
+138 VEDEQRVQAFIDKGI

-173 AINRQASNDN
+173 AINQQASNDN

-239 YCIVALL
+239 YCIAALL

-252 LVDHRQRWRSQSIY
+252 LIDHRQRWRADSIY

-326 LNRQTRP
+326 LNRQTRA

-345 GERTVSDRLIMEVEA
+345 GERVVGDRLIMEVDA
-360 PTGRYWRAVAFD
+360 GAGRYWRAVAFD

-383 EGENTYRSNQPI
+383 EGEVNYRSNQSI
-395 PAREWTAR
+395 PTTLWSARA
-403 SPVTQTVTIRTPTGN
+403 PVTQTITIRTPTGN

-435 LQQPLDYVDPAD
+435 LEQPLAYANPAD
-447 SASSGRRDSELT
+447 SASTNQDDTELT
-459 WARSRITLEAG
+459 WARSRITLEQG
-470 ESYRVISSQTNVTIR
+470 DSYQVVSNYTTVTVR
-485 ELREAGL
+485 ELREAGI
-492 VEYPTQ
+492 VEYPAQ
-498 DLTRYLQLPI
+498 VLTRYLQLPI
-508 TFSPRV
+508 SFSPRIT
-514 AELAEQ
+514 ELAERE
-520 VMAGESTTY
+520 MAGASTTY

-537 FLRTFAYDEGIKAP
+537 FLRAFDYDEGIPAP
-551 GPDQDPLEYFL
+551 AADEDPLEYFL
-562 FDIQSGY
+562 FDIQRGY

-585 IPARAASGYA
+585 IPARTASGYA
-595 EGTYDPEI
+595 EGTLDPET
-603 GTYLVTERDAHTW
+603 GTYLITERDAHTW

-642 GVELQD
+642 GAELQD
-648 SGLIPGM
+648 SGIIPGM
-655 DEIMPEDEDFL
+655 DDFSLEDEDFL
-666 FDDAFDFEEEFPQD
+666 FDDALDFEEEFPQD
-680 IAGPVTGIGGLPT
+680 IAGPVTGIGGLQT
-693 RTPVVTTSFIFIV
+693 RSPLVTTSFAVVI

-726 FMQEPQIYYE
+726 FLQEPQIYYE

-748 LRSRQT
+748 LRQRQPQVLSRS
-754 QDPPN
+754 PN
-759 SQDGP
+759 VPNPQQMP
-764 SLRLVSGE
+764 SEILRR
-772 VARQVPVEQ
+772 APAEQ
-781 AMTPYE
+781 ALTPYE
-787 REALLAEGLPQ
+787 REAQLAEGLPQ
-798 GIPFIRRIIEIYV
+798 GSPFIRRIIEIYV
-811 QFRYAPRSE
+811 QFRYAPRPE
-820 HFEDEV
+820 HLGDEV
-826 RYELKNNWRRLRP
+826 RHELNDNWRQLRP
-839 VLFKVWLQ
+839 VLLKAWLQ
-847 QRFSWRTSAGGN
+847 RRFSWRTSAGQN

>member
-1 MRDQSRDPLRATE
+1 MRDPRGRPLRSPAQNAGLSGARAEITEFALDE
-14 PETAGTA
+14 PEGETSIPVDALDVDAQGQ
-21 ADTGASEFVP
+21 
-31 AASEEAAA
+31 
-39 SLVYAHVESDEQ
+39 SDF
-51 SQSPI
+51 P
-56 AYFREGRLVTLL
+56 YFREGRGVTLL
-68 LLGFI
+68 LLGLI

-85 WTSAMS
+85 WTGGLSIN
-91 MSMLVAVVLGAL
+91 MLIAVVLGAL
-103 TMGALISFSRFDS
+103 VMGALISFSRFDS

-138 VEDEQRVQAFIERGI
+138 VGDEPRVQAFIDRGI
-153 PVLQA
+153 PDLQA

-228 APVSVMGFLVA
+228 APVSVMAFLVI

-278 GFMYTMAVI
+278 GFMYTVAVI
-287 ALAFIAPNMGRSLP
+287 ALAFVAPNMGRSLP
-301 FHDLLQPVNMRWEAA
+301 FYDLLQPVNQRWEMA

-333 VQTGFGRTLTLG
+333 VHTGFGRTLTLG
-345 GERTVSDRLIMEVEA
+345 GERTVSDRIIMEVEA

-372 RFTGRQWINTA
+372 RFTGRQWVNTA
-383 EGENTYRSNQPI
+383 ESETNFRSNQEI
-395 PAREWTAR
+395 PARQWTAR
-403 SPVTQTVTIRTPTGN
+403 SPVTQTVTVRLPTGN
-418 ILLAMPDVVQAS
+418 VLLAMPDVVQAS

-435 LQQPLDYVDPAD
+435 LQQPLNYADPAD
-447 SASSGRRDSELT
+447 SDSAQQMDSELT
-459 WARSRITLEAG
+459 WARARVTLEAG
-470 ESYRVISSQTNVTIR
+470 DSYQVISSQTTVTVR
-485 ELREAGL
+485 ELREAGI
-492 VEYPTQ
+492 VAYPAQ
-498 DLTRYLQLPI
+498 GLNQYLQLPA

-514 AELAEQ
+514 AELAEEI
-520 VMAGESTTY
+520 MAEEPTTY
-529 DKVKALER
+529 DKVKALES
-537 FLRTFAYDEGIKAP
+537 FLRTFVYDEGITAP
-551 GPDQDPLEYFL
+551 ALDDDPLEYFL
-562 FDIQSGY
+562 FDIQRGY

-575 AMAAMLRSQG
+575 AMAAMLRSHG

-642 GVELQD
+642 GAELQD
-648 SGLIPGM
+648 SGLVPGM
-655 DEIMPEDEDFL
+655 DESSPEGEDFL
-666 FDDAFDFEEEFPQD
+666 FDDALDIDEEFPQD
-680 IAGPVTGIGGLPT
+680 IAGPVTGIGGLQT
-693 RTPVVTTSFIFIV
+693 RSPIVATSVVVLV

-711 GVWLLRRR
+711 GAWLMRRR
-719 MYQGPKA
+719 MYQGPRA

-736 RLLNWTARLKMP
+736 LLLNWTSRLRMP
-748 LRSRQT
+748 LHSRVT
-754 QDPPN
+754 YGPPQAPEARRPQPIA
-759 SQDGP
+759 SEFARRTP
-764 SLRLVSGE
+764 S
-772 VARQVPVEQ
+772 EQ

-798 GIPFIRRIIEIYV
+798 GTPFIRRIIEIYV
-811 QFRYAPRSE
+811 QFRYAPRPE
-820 HFEDEV
+820 HFADEV
-826 RYELKNNWRRLRP
+826 RLELVDNWRRLRP
-839 VLFKVWLQ
+839 VLLKTWLR
-847 QRFSWRTSAGGN
+847 QRLNWRTSTRQN

>member
-1 MRDQSRDPLRATE
+1 MRDQRRNPLRSTA
-14 PETAGTA
+14 PETAGPS
-21 ADTGASEFVP
+21 ADTGISEFAP
-31 AASEEAAA
+31 DASGDAAA
-39 SLVYAHVESDEQ
+39 ALVDAHVESEEQ
-51 SQSPI
+51 SKAPL
-56 AYFREGRLVTLL
+56 AYFREGRLITLL

-85 WTSAMS
+85 WTGAMS
-91 MSMLVAVVLGAL
+91 MSMLIAVVLGAL
-103 TMGALISFSRFDS
+103 AMGALISFSRFDS

-246 LLAWTT
+246 LLAWAT
-252 LVDHRQRWRSQSIY
+252 LVDHRQRWRSNSIY

-345 GERTVSDRLIMEVEA
+345 GERTVSDRLIMDVEA
-360 PTGRYWRAVAFD
+360 PSGRYWRAVAFD

-383 EGENTYRSNQPI
+383 EGENTFRSNQPI

-403 SPVTQTVTIRTPTGN
+403 SLVTQTVTIRTPTGN
-418 ILLAMPDVVQAS
+418 ILLAMPDVVQAD

-435 LQQPLDYVDPAD
+435 LQQPLDYVDPAG
-447 SASSGRRDSELT
+447 SASSGRRDTELT

-470 ESYRVISSQTNVTIR
+470 ESYEVVSSQTTVTIR
-485 ELREAGL
+485 ELREAGI
-492 VEYPTQ
+492 VEYPAEN
-498 DLTRYLQLPI
+498 LTRYLQLPI

-514 AELAEQ
+514 ADLAEQ
-520 VMAGESTTY
+520 IMADEPTTY
-529 DKVKALER
+529 DKIKALEQ
-537 FLRTFAYDEGIKAP
+537 FLRTFPYDEGIQAP
-551 GPDQDPLEYFL
+551 DSDEDPLEYFL

-603 GTYLVTERDAHTW
+603 GSYLVTERDAHTW

-655 DEIMPEDEDFL
+655 DEILPEDQDFL
-666 FDDAFDFEEEFPQD
+666 FDDALDFEEEFPPD
-680 IAGPVTGIGGLPT
+680 IVGPVTGIGGLPT
-693 RTPVVTTSFIFIV
+693 RAPVITTSFILVV
-706 LTLIA
+706 LTLLA
-711 GVWLLRRR
+711 GVWLMRRR
-719 MYQGPKA
+719 MYQGPRT

-736 RLLNWTARLKMP
+736 RLLNWTGRLKSP
-748 LRSRQT
+748 QRSRQT
-754 QDPPN
+754 Q
-759 SQDGP
+759 GP
-764 SLRLVSGE
+764 TFSTDAPYQRPGASE
-772 VARQVPVEQ
+772 ISRRVPLEQ

-787 REALLAEGLPQ
+787 REAQLAEGLPQ

-811 QFRYAPRSE
+811 QFRYAPRPE
-820 HFEDEV
+820 HLADEV
-826 RYELKNNWRRLRP
+826 LTELNHNWRRLRP
-839 VLFKVWLQ
+839 VLLKAWLR
-847 QRFSWRTSAGGN
+847 QRLNWRTSAGGN

>member
-1 MRDQSRDPLRATE
+1 M
-14 PETAGTA
+14 G
-21 ADTGASEFVP
+21 
-31 AASEEAAA
+31 
-39 SLVYAHVESDEQ
+39 SDEQ
-51 SQSPI
+51 SLTPA

-68 LLGFI
+68 LLGLI

-85 WTSAMS
+85 WTGSMS
-91 MSMLVAVVLGAL
+91 MSMLITVVLGAL
-103 TMGALISFSRFDS
+103 TLGALISFSRFDS

-138 VEDEQRVQAFIERGI
+138 VEDEPRVQAFMERGI

-287 ALAFIAPNMGRSLP
+287 ALAFVAPNMGRSLP

-395 PAREWTAR
+395 PAREWSAR

-435 LQQPLDYVDPAD
+435 LQQPLDYVATVD
-447 SASSGRRDSELT
+447 SASSGRRDTELT

-470 ESYRVISSQTNVTIR
+470 ESYQVISNQTTVTIR
-485 ELREAGL
+485 ELREAGI
-492 VEYPTQ
+492 VEYPAQ

-514 AELAEQ
+514 ADLAEQ
-520 VMAGESTTY
+520 LMADEPTTY
-529 DKVKALER
+529 DKVKAVEQ
-537 FLRTFAYDEGIKAP
+537 FLRTFAYDEGIQAP
-551 GPDQDPLEYFL
+551 AADEDPLEYFL

-623 YGWIEFE
+623 FGWIEFE

-642 GVELQD
+642 GVALQD
-648 SGLIPGM
+648 SGLVPGM
-655 DEIMPEDEDFL
+655 DEILPEDQDFL
-666 FDDAFDFEEEFPQD
+666 FDDALDFEEEFPQD

-693 RTPVVTTSFIFIV
+693 QTPVVTTSLILVV

-719 MYQGPKA
+719 MYQGPRA

-736 RLLNWTARLKMP
+736 RLLNWAARLKMP
-748 LRSRQT
+748 GRSRQT
-754 QDPPN
+754 QELTFSTDAPYPR
-759 SQDGP
+759 SVT
-764 SLRLVSGE
+764 SEIS
-772 VARQVPVEQ
+772 RQAPVEQ

-798 GIPFIRRIIEIYV
+798 GIPFVRRIIEIYV
-811 QFRYAPRSE
+811 QFRYAPRPE
-820 HFEDEV
+820 HLADEV
-826 RYELKNNWRRLRP
+826 RYELNNNWRRLRP
-839 VLFKVWLQ
+839 VLLKAWLR
-847 QRFSWRTSAGGN
+847 QRLSWRASAGSN

>member
-1 MRDQSRDPLRATE
+1 MRDQESTSLQPSAQGPAANLSERKPTA
-14 PETAGTA
+14 PEDA
-21 ADTGASEFVP
+21 ADSLA
-31 AASEEAAA
+31 EERA
-39 SLVYAHVESDEQ
+39 ESGGLANA
-51 SQSPI
+51 PF
-56 AYFREGRLVTLL
+56 AYFREGRVITLL
-68 LLGFI
+68 LLGGI
-73 YVILALSLSNAG
+73 YLILALSLSSAG
-85 WTSAMS
+85 WTGAMS

-103 TMGALISFSRFDS
+103 AMGALISFSRFDS

-131 FFLMTFL
+131 FYLMTFL
-138 VEDEQRVQAFIERGI
+138 VEDEQRVQDFIDKGI

-173 AINRQASNDN
+173 AINQQASNDN

-239 YCIVALL
+239 YCIAALL

-252 LVDHRQRWRSQSIY
+252 LVDHRQRWRADSIY

-287 ALAFIAPNMGRSLP
+287 AIAFIAPNMGRSLP
-301 FHDLLQPVNMRWEAA
+301 FYDLLQPVNIRWEAA

-326 LNRQTRP
+326 LNRQTRA

-345 GERTVSDRLIMEVEA
+345 GERTVSDRIIMEVDA
-360 PTGRYWRAVAFD
+360 GSGRYWRAVAFD

-383 EGENTYRSNQPI
+383 EGEVTYRSNQPI
-395 PAREWTAR
+395 PSTVWSARA
-403 SPVTQTVTIRTPTGN
+403 PVTQTITIRTPTGN
-418 ILLAMPDVVQAS
+418 VLLAMPDVVQAS

-435 LQQPLDYVDPAD
+435 LEQPLDYANTVA
-447 SASSGRRDSELT
+447 SASSDRVDSELT
-459 WARSRITLEAG
+459 WARSRITLQEG
-470 ESYRVISSQTNVTIR
+470 ESYQVVSNHSTVTVR
-485 ELREAGL
+485 ELREAGI
-492 VEYPTQ
+492 VDYPAQ
-498 DLTRYLQLPI
+498 NLDRYLRLPVS
-508 TFSPRV
+508 FSSRV
-514 AELAEQ
+514 AELADQ
-520 VMAGESTTY
+520 IMADEPTTY
-529 DKVKALER
+529 DKVKTLER
-537 FLRTFAYDEGIKAP
+537 FLRAFDYDEGIIAP
-551 GPDQDPLEYFL
+551 PADEDPLEYFL
-562 FDIQSGY
+562 FDIQRGY

-575 AMAAMLRSQG
+575 AMAAMLRSHG

-595 EGTYDPEI
+595 EGTYDPET
-603 GTYLVTERDAHTW
+603 GYYLITERDAHTW

-642 GVELQD
+642 GAELQD

-655 DEIMPEDEDFL
+655 DDISLEDDEFL
-666 FDDAFDFEEEFPQD
+666 FDDALDFEEEFPQD
-680 IAGPVTGIGGLPT
+680 IIGPVTGIGGLPT
-693 RTPVVTTSFIFIV
+693 RSPLIATSVAVVL

-719 MYQGPKA
+719 MYQGPRA

-748 LRSRQT
+748 LGPRGPQATSRS
-754 QDPPN
+754 PN
-759 SQDGP
+759 VQYSQQMADEILQRAP
-764 SLRLVSGE
+764 T
-772 VARQVPVEQ
+772 EQ
-781 AMTPYE
+781 ALTPYE
-787 REALLAEGLPQ
+787 REALLAKGLPQ
-798 GIPFIRRIIEIYV
+798 GSPFIRRIIEIYV
-811 QFRYAPRSE
+811 QFRYAPRPE
-820 HFEDEV
+820 HLGDEV
-826 RYELKNNWRRLRP
+826 RSELNANWRQLRP
-839 VLFKVWLQ
+839 VLLKAWLQ
-847 QRFSWRTSAGGN
+847 RRLNWRPSAGRN

>member
-1 MRDQSRDPLRATE
+1 MRDQNRDPLRSTV
-14 PETAGTA
+14 PGSAGPA
-21 ADTGASEFVP
+21 ADTGISEYVLDASED
-31 AASEEAAA
+31 AAA
-39 SLVYAHVESDEQ
+39 HLADAHDGSDEQ
-51 SQSPI
+51 TQVPF
-56 AYFREGRLVTLL
+56 AYFREGRAVTLM

-73 YVILALSLSNAG
+73 YLILALSLSSAG
-85 WTSAMS
+85 WTGAMN
-91 MSMLVAVVLGAL
+91 MSMLIAVVLGAL
-103 TMGALISFSRFDS
+103 AMGALISFSRFDS

-138 VEDEQRVQAFIERGI
+138 VGDEQRVQAFIERGI

-183 VVFIFEIGF
+183 VVFIFEISF

-246 LLAWTT
+246 LLAWAT
-252 LVDHRQRWRSQSIY
+252 LVDHRQRWRSHSIY

-345 GERTVSDRLIMEVEA
+345 GERTVSDRLIMDVEA
-360 PTGRYWRAVAFD
+360 PFGRYWRAVAFD

-383 EGENTYRSNQPI
+383 EDEITYRSNQSI
-395 PAREWTAR
+395 PAREWSAR
-403 SPVTQTVTIRTPTGN
+403 TPVTQTITIRTPTGN

-435 LQQPLDYVDPAD
+435 LQQTLDYIEPPG
-447 SASSGRRDSELT
+447 SASNGRRDTELT

-470 ESYRVISSQTNVTIR
+470 ESYQVVSSQTTVTIK
-485 ELREAGL
+485 ELREAGI
-492 VEYPTQ
+492 VDYPTQ
-498 DLTRYLQLPI
+498 DLTRYLQLPV

-520 VMAGESTTY
+520 IMAGEPTTY

-537 FLRTFAYDEGIKAP
+537 FLRTFAYDEGIQAP
-551 GPDQDPLEYFL
+551 AADEDPLEYFL

-603 GTYLVTERDAHTW
+603 GAYLVTERDAHTW

-642 GVELQD
+642 GLELQD

-655 DEIMPEDEDFL
+655 DEPFAEDEDFL
-666 FDDAFDFEEEFPQD
+666 FDDALDFEEEFPQD

-693 RTPVVTTSFIFIV
+693 RTPVVTTSFILVV

-719 MYQGPKA
+719 MYQGPRA
-726 FMQEPQIYYE
+726 FMQEPQVYYE

-748 LRSRQT
+748 QRSRQM
-754 QDPPN
+754 QESPS

-764 SLRLVSGE
+764 SLQLVSGE
-772 VARQVPVEQ
+772 VSRQVPVEQ

-787 REALLAEGLPQ
+787 REAVMAEGLPQ

-826 RYELKNNWRRLRP
+826 RYELRNNWRRLRP
-839 VLFKVWLQ
+839 VLLKVWLQ
-847 QRFSWRTSAGGN
+847 QRLSWRTSAGGN

>member
-1 MRDQSRDPLRATE
+1 M
-14 PETAGTA
+14 
-21 ADTGASEFVP
+21 
-31 AASEEAAA
+31 
-39 SLVYAHVESDEQ
+39 
-51 SQSPI
+51 
-56 AYFREGRLVTLL
+56 

-73 YVILALSLSNAG
+73 YLILALSLSSAG
-85 WTSAMS
+85 WTGAMN
-91 MSMLVAVVLGAL
+91 MSMLIAVVLGAL
-103 TMGALISFSRFDS
+103 AMGALISFSRFDS

-138 VEDEQRVQAFIERGI
+138 VGDEQRVQAFIERGI

-183 VVFIFEIGF
+183 VVFIFEISF

-246 LLAWTT
+246 LLAWAT
-252 LVDHRQRWRSQSIY
+252 LVDHRQRWRSHSIY

-345 GERTVSDRLIMEVEA
+345 GERTVSDRLIMDVEA
-360 PTGRYWRAVAFD
+360 PFGRYWRAVAFD

-383 EGENTYRSNQPI
+383 EDEITYRSNQSI
-395 PAREWTAR
+395 PAREWSAR
-403 SPVTQTVTIRTPTGN
+403 TPVTQTITIRTPTGN

-435 LQQPLDYVDPAD
+435 LQQTLDYIEPPG
-447 SASSGRRDSELT
+447 SASNGRRDTELT

-470 ESYRVISSQTNVTIR
+470 ESYQVVSSQTTVTIK
-485 ELREAGL
+485 ELREAGI
-492 VEYPTQ
+492 VDYPTQ
-498 DLTRYLQLPI
+498 DLTRYLQLPV

-520 VMAGESTTY
+520 IMAGEPTTY

-537 FLRTFAYDEGIKAP
+537 FLRTFAYDEGIQAP
-551 GPDQDPLEYFL
+551 AADEDPLEYFL

-603 GTYLVTERDAHTW
+603 GAYLVTERDAHTW

-642 GVELQD
+642 GLELQD

-655 DEIMPEDEDFL
+655 DEPFAEDEDFL
-666 FDDAFDFEEEFPQD
+666 FDDALDFEEEFPQD

-693 RTPVVTTSFIFIV
+693 RTPVVTTSFILVV

-719 MYQGPKA
+719 MYQGPRA
-726 FMQEPQIYYE
+726 FMQEPQVYYE

-748 LRSRQT
+748 QRSRQM
-754 QDPPN
+754 QESPS

-764 SLRLVSGE
+764 SLQLVSGE
-772 VARQVPVEQ
+772 VSRQVPVEQ

-787 REALLAEGLPQ
+787 REAVMAEGLPQ

-826 RYELKNNWRRLRP
+826 RYELRNNWRRLRP
-839 VLFKVWLQ
+839 VLLKVWLQ
-847 QRFSWRTSAGGN
+847 QRLSWRTSAGGN